1 MAVCVFCQTGFASP
15 SLVRRHQLQTA
26 VCKAKFLARWGTNPQ
41 TLTSRRRR
49 GRAPPADLPAEDFA
63 TADLPSASDLAA
75 ILDDI
80 PLENELPNTAD
91 PNTSDEEN
99 DPDQDAALPDDPPIA
114 RPGPRPQWFRPP
126 ASGLGA
132 GATYGSAK
140 TMFELIEDEEILKGG
155 TVLGPFRDDDEWQL
169 AKWLIKH
176 VGHTATDEFL
186 KLSIISER
194 ANPSFGDK
202 RDFFEKIDSLP
213 GGVKWHCK
221 LMDTKGDL
229 PDLEKDPTG
238 ATMRQEQNELWFRD
252 PVECVQ
258 ELMGNPA
265 FRHAMRYAPEKLY
278 ADAGETVEVVNEMWT
293 ASWWWEIQKRLPP
306 GATIAPLILSSDKT
320 MLSNFRGDNSAW
332 PVYLTIGNIGKET
345 RRNVSSHATVL
356 IGYLPIPK
364 FACFDKNTRSLA
376 KYRLFHRC
384 MSLIMESIVEAGK
397 TGVSM
402 VCADQ
407 KIRNV
412 WPIFA
417 AYVADYPEQCLIGCC
432 KENRCP
438 ICTVAPDQRGD
449 HREHLP
455 RDVRETLY
463 LMQRQ
468 QAGEKDSIFEDDGI
482 RAVYPPFWAN
492 LPHSDIFQ
500 SFTPDLLHQL
510 HKGVF
515 KDHLVTWCTEIITK
529 LEVDRR
535 FREMPDHP
543 GVRHFKDGISTVS
556 QWTGTEHKEME
567 KVFLGLIAAGA
578 EPEMVTAVRGLMDF
592 AYFASLQSHTSKT
605 LLGLRESLNT
615 FHENKQ
621 IFIDLKGRSS
631 HFNIPKIHSLDHYE
645 FLIRLFGSADGFNT
659 ESPERLHIDYAKNA
673 YRASNRKDYI
683 DQMTVWLE
691 RQEAV
696 ARFTAYLDW
705 KESKTHPTPPPQGAS
720 PIPSQNA
727 ASRPSNSDKDALVVS
742 RQQFS
747 MAKLPATRAVS
758 ATHIISPQGHNAS
771 QFIPALETFL
781 DNASPRRRFQ
791 PHTFDTFGTWKRISF
806 RLPRIPE
813 VGARHSINLVRA
825 TAPRPANFIQRQA
838 EEPAHQDFAL
848 IRTGEANP
856 WTAGTAV
863 EGLRVAQVKVIFQP
877 PIHYPLQPSVPLA
890 YVEWFTPLRT
900 PDPLD
905 GYYHITRST
914 RQQRPYAEIITVDR
928 IVRNAMLIPR
938 KWGED
943 KSYLLNSHSDGHAFC
958 LYKLGYHDSLP
969 T

>member
-1 MAVCVFCQTGFASP
+1 MAICAFCQGTFASTA
-15 SLVRRHQLQTA
+15 LVRRHQLQNAICKERFTA
-26 VCKAKFLARWGTNPQ
+26 RVGANPQ
-41 TLTSRRRR
+41 NLTSRHRRAR
-49 GRAPPADLPAEDFA
+49 RALELAGEEAPA
-63 TADLPSASDLAA
+63 ADLPSAEELAA
-75 ILDDI
+75 ILDEI
-80 PLENELPNTAD
+80 PFENQEEPPED
-91 PNTSDEEN
+91 PVEPE
-99 DPDQDAALPDDPPIA
+99 PDQDAALPAEPPLA
-114 RPGPRPQWFRPP
+114 RAGPRPQWFRPVDP
-126 ASGLGA
+126 KLGA
-132 GATYGSAK
+132 GATYRTAK
-140 TMFELIEDEEILKGG
+140 TTFELIEDAEILKGG

-194 ANPSFGDK
+194 ASPSFGDK
-202 RDFFEKIDSLP
+202 RDFFEKVDSLP

-229 PDLEKDPTG
+229 PDLDKDPTG
-238 ATMRQEQNELWFRD
+238 ATMRHEQKELWFRD

-258 ELMGNPA
+258 ELMGNPT

-278 ADAGETVEVVNEMWT
+278 ADASETIEVVDEMWT

-306 GATIAPLILSSDKT
+306 GATLAPLILSSDKT

-384 MSLIMESIVEAGK
+384 MTLIMESIVEAGK
-397 TGVSM
+397 TGVPM
-402 VCADQ
+402 VCADRM
-407 KIRNV
+407 IRNV

-438 ICTVAPDQRGD
+438 VCTVAPDERGD

-455 RDVRETLY
+455 RDVREMLY

-468 QAGEKDSIFEDDGI
+468 QAGQKDGI

-515 KDHLVTWCTEIITK
+515 KDHLVSWCTEIIGK
-529 LEVDRR
+529 LEVDKR

-543 GVRHFKDGISTVS
+543 GVHHFKDGISTVS

-578 EPEMVTAVRGLMDF
+578 VPQMVTAVRGLMDF
-592 AYFASLQSHTSKT
+592 AYFASLQSHTSTT
-605 LLGLRESLNT
+605 LLGLRESLNA
-615 FHENKQ
+615 FHDNQQ
-621 IFIDLKGRSS
+621 IFIDLKGRNN

-673 YRASNRKDYI
+673 YRASNRRDYI

-696 ARFTAYLDW
+696 ARFTSYLEW
-705 KESKTHPTPPPQGAS
+705 KALRAIPAHPPPSLPPHDPS
-720 PIPSQNA
+720 PIPSSA
-727 ASRPSNSDKDALVVS
+727 PSLVIS
-742 RQQFS
+742 RQRFS
-747 MAKLPATRAVS
+747 MAKLPATHAVS
-758 ATHIISPQGHNAS
+758 AAHIISAEGHGAS
-771 QFIPALETFL
+771 QFIHALGTFL
-781 DNASPRRRFQ
+781 DKANPQRRPFQ
-791 PHTFDTFGTWKRISF
+791 PHTFDAFGTWKQIAF
-806 RLPRIPE
+806 ELPQIPE
-813 VGARHSINLVRA
+813 VGKRHSTNLVRA
-825 TAPRPANFIQRQA
+825 TAPRPGNFAQRQA
-838 EEPAHQDFAL
+838 AEPARQDFAL
-848 IRTGEANP
+848 IRTGEENL

-863 EGLRVAQVKVIFQP
+863 AGLRVAQVKAIFQLP
-877 PIHYPLQPSVPLA
+877 RHYPVQPRIPLA
-890 YVEWFTPLRT
+890 YIEWFTPLKT
-900 PDPLD
+900 PDTLD
-905 GYYHITRST
+905 GYYHLTRST
-914 RQQRPYAEIITVDR
+914 RQRRPYAEIITVDR
-928 IVRNAMLIPR
+928 VVRNAMLIPR
-938 KWGED
+938 KRPRI
-943 KSYLLNSHSDGHAFC
+943 
-958 LYKLGYHDSLP
+958 LP
-969 T
+969 VQIRIFRFVTKIIYVV